1 MNMSS
6 GACGNQRRGGQ
17 YSERR
22 VRRAVAVRRR
32 DRCASRTAGYSVY
45 SVSLASLSAT
55 MNLITQPAH
64 VACFFGAFNW
74 AERVAW
80 YPRAQ

>member
-1 MNMSS
+1 M
-6 GACGNQRRGGQ
+6 
-17 YSERR
+17 
-22 VRRAVAVRRR
+22 AVRRR
-32 DRCASRTAGYSVY
+32 DRRAIRTAGYSVYSVY